1 MNVKKKETNAVIT
14 ISYHQIISK
23 LLLNK
28 KNKFSIHQFKEA
40 IKFCGKFDDQ
50 TGKTIDKRYKQNQ
63 YARLDRETRKDI
75 VRTSLKKVGHKF
87 NDQTKGK
94 AINKN
99 HKQNM
104 QALIMKQGT

>member
-1 MNVKKKETNAVIT
+1 MIT

-28 KNKFSIHQFKEA
+28 KNKFSIHQSKEA
-40 IKFCGKFDDQ
+40 IKFCAKFDDQ
-50 TGKTIDKRYKQNQ
+50 TGKTIDKKYKQNQ
-63 YARLDRETRKDI
+63 YAGLDRETRKDI